1 MAQDVTEPTT
11 SDSSSASSLM
21 ESLQVLLGQ
30 IQEVVFVVPDDTG
43 LVSLEEDLVAMVQEF
58 MAQTVELLGALG
70 NHYDPDHVAAS
81 GDAETMAEPS
91 EDAFLKEIGAQ
102 ISTELA
108 AREVSDLAFIARSQL
123 QGIGESLDA
132 ALRRRQIW
140 AVASHADTGLRRA
153 GKALVALESAI
164 CEFENLPTPD
174 RQWVEL
180 DLSLKIRQLYSR
192 FRRAVGRLERPE
204 ARMIERLQGVTG
216 CIAELRQ
223 LDIYPFFRIEDRMT
237 IRSLQKRI
245 GSLLETSPDDEDA
258 ASRLW
263 QDAVSL
269 TQLLADVNRRAEL
282 RQHDTHVL
290 NGLIHRLDM
299 TSTDRPLA
307 GTAWLDALSAL
318 EGLDDTL
325 DEYLEAQRASAS
337 PDVEPTPPV
346 AYLLRRLHNAMK
358 PAEGAGSTDLDF

>member
-1 MAQDVTEPTT
+1 MAQDIPLPAT
-11 SDSSSASSLM
+11 SPSDTSPSLI
-21 ESLQVLLGQ
+21 EALQVLLGQ

-43 LVSLEEDLVAMVQEF
+43 LVSLEDDLVAMVQDF
-58 MAQTVELLGALG
+58 MSRTVELLGAIG
-70 NHYDPDHVAAS
+70 RHYDPDE
-81 GDAETMAEPS
+81 GTTMADGAVQDSELA

-108 AREVSDLAFIARSQL
+108 TREVSDLAFIARSQL
-123 QGIGESLDA
+123 QGIEESLDA

-164 CEFENLPTPD
+164 CEFENLPIPD

-180 DLSLKIRQLYSR
+180 ELSLKIRRLYGR
-192 FRRAVGRLERPE
+192 FRRAVGRLERPRT
-204 ARMIERLQGVTG
+204 AMTERLEGVIG

-223 LDIYPFFRIEDRMT
+223 LDIYAFFRIEDRMA
-237 IRSLQKRI
+237 IRGLQKRI
-245 GSLLETSPDDEDA
+245 ADLLETRSVDEEA

-263 QDAVSL
+263 QDTVSL

-282 RQHDTHVL
+282 RQHDAHVL
-290 NGLIHRLDM
+290 RGLIHRLDVAP
-299 TSTDRPLA
+299 TDRPFA
-307 GTAWLDALSAL
+307 GTEWLDSVSVL

-325 DEYLEAQRASAS
+325 DEYLEAQRAAS
-337 PDVEPTPPV
+337 SSDAEPPQSI
-346 AYLLRRLHNAMK
+346 ADLLRHLHNALK
-358 PAEGAGSTDLDF
+358 PARAGSMEWGS